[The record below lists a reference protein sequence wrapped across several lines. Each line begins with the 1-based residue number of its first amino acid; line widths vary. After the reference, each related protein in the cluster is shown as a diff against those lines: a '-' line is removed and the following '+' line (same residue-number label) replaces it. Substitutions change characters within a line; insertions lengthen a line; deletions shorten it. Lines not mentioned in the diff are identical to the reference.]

1 MFWVVLLAV
10 MVVVAAAVTILAI
23 AVPALSRRMIKGIL
37 TRPMSDTLAELY
49 LSARSTP
56 PLDFLYSSLRSNSG
70 DVVIRP
76 MGSARPV
83 HGFDDWRSCR
93 PNSAVSRC

>member
-1 MFWVVLLAV
+1 MLIAALIVALAAGLALVLALP
-10 MVVVAAAVTILAI
+10 TI
-23 AVPALSRRMIKGIL
+23 SRRMIQSIL

-49 LSARSTP
+49 VSMRSTP
-56 PLDFLYSSLRSNSG
+56 PIDFLYSSLRAQTG

-83 HGFDDWRSCR
+83 HGFDDL
-93 PNSAVSRC
+93 V